1 MGINYHYDPDN
12 KRQSMEYRHKGSP
25 APNKCKTK
33 ASAEKLMLTVFWKA
47 EGVVLTDFLENGATV
62 NSERYIET
70 LRTLKNASRGRRQKL
85 MKSCFNETRSGL
97 TQVPPQLMSLHVWGL
112 QCYHIQPTAQISLLA
127 ISTCSP
133 N

>member
-1 MGINYHYDPDN
+1 MGINDHYDPDN
-12 KRQSMEYRHKGSP
+12 KRQSMEYRHKGSR
-25 APNKCKTK
+25 APNKLKTK
-33 ASAEKLMLTVFWKA
+33 ASAEKVMLTVFWKS

-85 MKSCFNETRSGL
+85 MTSCFNKAMPGL
-97 TQVPPQLMSLHVWGL
+97 TQVPPQLTSLHVWGL
-112 QCYHIQPTAQISLLA
+112 QCYHIQPTAQTSLLA